1 MGDRGAYCVM
11 PGDLAVLLQGC
22 RSEEPIAWESFT
34 AWARARARV
43 VLRSFETLNG
53 ADRDDVVAEA
63 LKNLVPA
70 IRRGEIRGTSDGE
83 IDAYVCRTMRNR
95 ALNLLRGRGRR
106 LAAGESREAPLD
118 DLDVIGEAPSESP
131 AQDAQAIMGQRL
143 EVIERALTSWAA
155 EDRYLFLAKL
165 PGVSAQSISE
175 ALRHPPFKQF
185 TATAT
190 IDTRFHRLRKR
201 LMKEIEE

>member
-1 MGDRGAYCVM
+1 MGDRGAYCVIA
-11 PGDLAVLLQGC
+11 GELATLLQGC

-34 AWARARARV
+34 AWARSRARV
-43 VLRSFETLNG
+43 VLRSFDRLNG
-53 ADRDDVVAEA
+53 ADRDDVVADA

-95 ALNLLRGRGRR
+95 ALNLLRGRGRS
-106 LAAGESREAPLD
+106 LAAGESREALWD
-118 DLDVIGEAPSESP
+118 DQDIVREAPSETP
-131 AQDAQAIMGQRL
+131 AQDAQAIMAQRL
-143 EVIERALTSWAA
+143 EMIERALMSWTA

-165 PGVSAQSISE
+165 HGVSAQSIQE
-175 ALRHPPFKQF
+175 ALRRPPFKQF